1 MHQIKAKL
9 YIKHNGAEV
18 ITPRKKVPKFAIE
31 KGFHIISLENM
42 QKLDLS
48 KDFIFILGI
57 KNYSSTDFKIFV
69 VLFKT

>member
-18 ITPRKKVPKFAIE
+18 ITPRKKVPKFAI
-31 KGFHIISLENM
+31 GLHIISLENM

-48 KDFIFILGI
+48 KD
-57 KNYSSTDFKIFV
+57 
-69 VLFKT
+69 LFWA